1 MEFVSYLVIRL
12 VTGYSRLGNSVASI
26 IYFYLED
33 ASSRVL
39 RNGAATC
46 YSTRW
51 LNLDGHNN
59 NNSNNNNN
67 NKSLYTLKL

>member
-26 IYFYLED
+26 IHFYLED
-33 ASSRVL
+33 ATSRVF
-39 RNGAATC
+39 RNCGVTC

-51 LNLDGHNN
+51 LKLEGHNN
-59 NNSNNNNN
+59 ESP
-67 NKSLYTLKL
+67 YILKL